1 MKKASVNWTLPEDR
15 PVKPRTPTPSLHVG
29 GLPPPFLGRGPKR
42 PVNIP
47 ESHPCPIPP
56 PRPPPRSLLCPFKST
71 SVEANDTTRPV
82 MKPPKQ
88 MDHRGLVPPTS
99 APPDICRVS
108 RTRFQTS
115 LQHWTAAKL
124 QYEQWLKDLLQSIGP
139 ASQIWEEFGKLRT
152 FAVVVTQL
160 LSHIGPSTLD
170 LYSRAI
176 DTTITWMNHLGITW
190 CEMSLQH
197 LVEILSLAKD
207 AAKHDVKAVRLQP
220 MHILR
225 GLRWLVK
232 TALMDEMANLLNNA
246 LIASFAKGSTQ
257 PRDRKEAIPVPLWV
271 LINWELHL
279 IHPDTPDWTRLLLG
293 GFLLACWGSLRYAD
307 LQRIQVTS
315 LNLATGSLRGT
326 CRMTKTTRS
335 GQPFAVVTSGFVGDS
350 PQSSWIYVWLKA
362 LQAAVYRSYPFCPDF
377 IIPVLDNYHSP
388 TGNAPLPYAAALKA
402 LRWAAQTP
410 WGKPALSAEQAHQLT
425 LHSLKVTFLSAAA
438 QLRLPESS
446 RRLQGHH
453 TGGSVQ
459 LYSRDDTIEALW
471 VQSQVASAVR
481 NGWRAV
487 RPLQRGGQTPIPEPP
502 ILLELSPLPKPF
514 DMPMEDELEMFLE
527 GSNAIDTASICD
539 SSSSSTSSSST
550 DTSDSETLED
560 SPQPTTADEFLF
572 VQNGPAGCCHAMIKA
587 PANTARSEIFNFHEQ
602 GWTTRCGA
610 SLRSSAIQIE
620 TSMIQWPCRR
630 AACRAIFDKLH

>member
-1 MKKASVNWTLPEDR
+1 
-15 PVKPRTPTPSLHVG
+15 
-29 GLPPPFLGRGPKR
+29 
-42 PVNIP
+42 
-47 ESHPCPIPP
+47 
-56 PRPPPRSLLCPFKST
+56 
-71 SVEANDTTRPV
+71 
-82 MKPPKQ
+82 
-88 MDHRGLVPPTS
+88 
-99 APPDICRVS
+99 
-108 RTRFQTS
+108 
-115 LQHWTAAKL
+115 
-124 QYEQWLKDLLQSIGP
+124 
-139 ASQIWEEFGKLRT
+139 
-152 FAVVVTQL
+152 
-160 LSHIGPSTLD
+160 
-170 LYSRAI
+170 
-176 DTTITWMNHLGITW
+176 
-190 CEMSLQH
+190 MSLQH

-232 TALMDEMANLLNNA
+232 TALMDDVATLLNNA
-246 LIASFAKGSTQ
+246 LIARGSTQ
-257 PRDRKEAIPVPLWV
+257 PRDRKEAVPVPLWV
-271 LINWELHL
+271 LINWELHV

-315 LNLATGSLRGT
+315 LNLAIGALRGT

-377 IIPVLDNYHSP
+377 IIPVLDHYHSP

-410 WGKPALSAEQAHQLT
+410 WGKPTLSAEQAHQLT

-446 RRLQGHH
+446 RKLQGNH

-502 ILLELSPLPKPF
+502 ILILMELSPLPKPF
-514 DMPMEDELEMFLE
+514 DMPMEDELEMFWKDPMLSILPLFAIAHRRQPALPRQIPLIRKHWRIRPNKLPQTNFCLSKTDQQDVAMLWFKHQQTLQAPKFYFPWTRMDNPMWRFTE
-527 GSNAIDTASICD
+527 ILRDSNW
-539 SSSSSTSSSST
+539 
-550 DTSDSETLED
+550 
-560 SPQPTTADEFLF
+560 
-572 VQNGPAGCCHAMIKA
+572 
-587 PANTARSEIFNFHEQ
+587 NFHDSV
-602 GWTTRCGA
+602 A
-610 SLRSSAIQIE
+610 MPKSS
-620 TSMIQWPCRR
+620 M
-630 AACRAIFDKLH
+630 

>member
-1 MKKASVNWTLPEDR
+1 MWEDLHRFWDEDLNVLWSFQSRIHVQFLLQDLHLGAYFVHPKAHQLNPMKQLGQWWNHKGKLIIAAWSHLHRHHPTFAESLGHDFRHRCNIGLQQNFSTNNGW
-15 PVKPRTPTPSLHVG
+15 RTCCNPLDPLLRFG
-29 GLPPPFLGRGPKR
+29 
-42 PVNIP
+42 
-47 ESHPCPIPP
+47 
-56 PRPPPRSLLCPFKST
+56 RSLLLQCGNTTFESHWPF
-71 SVEANDTTRPV
+71 N
-82 MKPPKQ
+82 
-88 MDHRGLVPPTS
+88 
-99 APPDICRVS
+99 
-108 RTRFQTS
+108 
-115 LQHWTAAKL
+115 
-124 QYEQWLKDLLQSIGP
+124 
-139 ASQIWEEFGKLRT
+139 
-152 FAVVVTQL
+152 
-160 LSHIGPSTLD
+160 
-170 LYSRAI
+170 
-176 DTTITWMNHLGITW
+176 ITWMNHLGITW
-190 CEMSLQH
+190 HEMSLQH

-232 TALMDEMANLLNNA
+232 TALMDDVATLLNNA
-246 LIASFAKGSTQ
+246 LIARGSTQ
-257 PRDRKEAIPVPLWV
+257 PRDRKEAVPVPLWV
-271 LINWELHL
+271 LINWELHV

-315 LNLATGSLRGT
+315 LNLAIGALRGT

-377 IIPVLDNYHSP
+377 IIPVLDHYHSP

-410 WGKPALSAEQAHQLT
+410 WGKPTLSAEQAHQLT

-446 RRLQGHH
+446 RKLQGNH

-502 ILLELSPLPKPF
+502 ILMELSPLSKPF

-527 GSNAIDTASICD
+527 GSNAIDTTSLCD

-560 SPQPTTADEFLF
+560 SPQQTSTNEFLF
-572 VQNGPAGCCHAMIKA
+572 VQNGPAGCCHAMIQA
-587 PANTARSEIFNFHEQ
+587 PANTAGSKIFTFHER

-630 AACRAIFDKLH
+630 AACRAIFDRCVR